1 MKVYQYDG
9 GLVEVPMVEVP
20 MVEVGNVQIIDF
32 GGGSSHIAI
41 PSPST
46 PEPEKRRPID
56 SI

>member
-1 MKVYQYDG
+1 MYQYDG

-32 GGGSSHIAI
+32 GGGSSHTAI